1 MRRTR
6 ILIADSL
13 PIFRSGVRN
22 LLARESDFEVVES
35 STFDELVR
43 EVATDC
49 PDIALVDLELPPR
62 GGVTAV
68 SYLAE
73 RCSAHTIVWSFEPS
87 RETVLRAIRAGASG
101 YLHKEISPPGL
112 VRSLRGVVRGE
123 APLARDLA
131 SLMIEALH
139 GLEERDRARERAS
152 VLSAREREVLEL
164 VAQGA
169 RNKQVAAALE
179 ISEFTVKRHMQNILQ
194 KLGLPSRRAAAAF
207 YRSAYEPEEVLAA
220 AVETA

>member
-1 MRRTR
+1 AHRCAARSPRRRRDGDERAGRRRHRRHPAKAPAPPAAQGAPARARHLAGREARLRPHGRRRGGGLRVRVRLLRLLHGPRAAPARPGEGVVRRTR

-87 RETVLRAIRAGASG
+87 RETV
-101 YLHKEISPPGL
+101 
-112 VRSLRGVVRGE
+112 
-123 APLARDLA
+123 
-131 SLMIEALH
+131 
-139 GLEERDRARERAS
+139 
-152 VLSAREREVLEL
+152 
-164 VAQGA
+164 
-169 RNKQVAAALE
+169 
-179 ISEFTVKRHMQNILQ
+179 
-194 KLGLPSRRAAAAF
+194 
-207 YRSAYEPEEVLAA
+207 
-220 AVETA
+220 